1 MLEHLIVEC
10 KVIFLKDNSKIV
22 LSTAR
27 MNKVKDVCHENP
39 SNREAVL
46 LKLFILPQ
54 NLFLVFVSERHC
66 FEFISKLH

>member
-22 LSTAR
+22 LSTGR
-27 MNKVKDVCHENP
+27 MNKVMDVCSENP

-46 LKLFILPQ
+46 LELFILPQ
-54 NLFLVFVSERHC
+54 NLFLVFVS
-66 FEFISKLH
+66 